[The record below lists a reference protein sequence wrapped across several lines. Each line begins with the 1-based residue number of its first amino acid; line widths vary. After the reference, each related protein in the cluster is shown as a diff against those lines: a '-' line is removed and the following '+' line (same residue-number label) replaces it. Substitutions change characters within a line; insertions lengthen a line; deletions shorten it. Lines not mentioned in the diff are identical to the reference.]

1 MLRLETSVKISDTAQ
16 NVKFSSNHFL
26 SECEQIASFADF
38 FIFTKEILK
47 EKLPLFCIV
56 RHDRIHHG
64 LLEQNFL
71 L

>member
-1 MLRLETSVKISDTAQ
+1 MLRLETSVKISDTA
-16 NVKFSSNHFL
+16 KIS
-26 SECEQIASFADF
+26 
-38 FIFTKEILK
+38 EILK